1 MTTKKEPKIFTL
13 SQMADQ
19 SYEAYW
25 EGMGDTHEI
34 TMTTMERLRN
44 SLEDTQ
50 AVYYIGDVIGERKK
64 RMEEL
69 QLAQDTITMLMD
81 MFQEKYDE
89 AMDKSKAK
97 QRREDTAS
105 WRDSVASLKEE
116 WPE

>member
-1 MTTKKEPKIFTL
+1 MATKKEPKVFTL
-13 SQMADQ
+13 KQLADQ

-25 EGMGDTHEI
+25 EGMADTHEI
-34 TMTTMERLRN
+34 TMSTMERLRN

-97 QRREDTAS
+97 QHREEAIEN
-105 WRDSVASLKEE
+105 AAGSLSGT
-116 WPE
+116 WTL